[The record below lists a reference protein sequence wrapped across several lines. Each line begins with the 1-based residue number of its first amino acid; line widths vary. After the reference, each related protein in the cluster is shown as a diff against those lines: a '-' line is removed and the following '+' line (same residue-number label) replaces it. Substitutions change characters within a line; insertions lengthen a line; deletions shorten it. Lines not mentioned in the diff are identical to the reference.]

1 MYMTQFENKVQKWNI
16 KLGRKKSIELSF
28 LFELE
33 TQAESLIYIR
43 YQLQRWLFIY
53 DGISLSEK

>member
-1 MYMTQFENKVQKWNI
+1 MYMTQFENKVQKCNI

-43 YQLQRWLFIY
+43 YQLQRWLFMMVF
-53 DGISLSEK
+53 L